1 MNSYFASVEQ
11 QANPHLRGRPLGVCA
26 YLHNNGCVIAASVEA
41 KKLGVKVGMTL
52 REAREQCPE
61 TAFVQNDPP
70 KYRAVTSR
78 VFAILHE
85 LTDKVEH
92 YSIDEAFLDL
102 TGWYRDAAE
111 AAWALGRAKLR
122 IQSEVGEWL
131 RCSVGIAPSK
141 FLSKLASD
149 LQKPNGLVILDE
161 SNLDEWLG
169 KLELEDAWGIGKHIR
184 RRLNR
189 LGIFT
194 LLDLKRH
201 PVGNLMRALGKAGWQ
216 WHERLHGRD
225 VDRMELVGAR
235 PPKSVGHSFCVP
247 RRSRTTWRADEPARI
262 LAILLRLTERAGRRM
277 RSYGLLARAM
287 DVQIGFR
294 ETENPPAP
302 LSQGGVLDAKSPL
315 VKGDLGDFR
324 AAEGGLSVA
333 FAEPADDVFT
343 LAEAATRLFA
353 SMWRD
358 ESVSFLAVT
367 LMDLVPW
374 SGQGCLSLYNPV
386 IPDMPALAPLR
397 SPLEVSAV
405 EGIGDPEN
413 RVNNP
418 IGINWKKGMDSRF
431 LAFNA
436 IHGNDRVE
444 RRRETSQAVD
454 RIRDRYGD
462 ESIVFASMLGLSSDY
477 APDRIGFR
485 KTEGVD
491 V

>member
-1 MNSYFASVEQ
+1 MLAHVDMNSYFASVEQ

-61 TAFVQNDPP
+61 MAFVQNDPP

-131 RCSVGIAPSK
+131 RCSVGIASSK
-141 FLSKLASD
+141 FLAKLASD
-149 LQKPNGLVILDE
+149 LQKPNGLVILDDT
-161 SNLDEWLG
+161 NLDEWLA
-169 KLELEDAWGIGKHIR
+169 KLELEDAWGIGKRIR

-247 RRSRTTWRADEPARI
+247 RRANDRPGEI

-277 RSYGLLARAM
+277 RSYGLLTRAM

-294 ETENPPAP
+294 DPDEAP
-302 LSQGGVLDAKSPL
+302 GMHTSWFHGGDGRSI
-315 VKGDLGDFR
+315 
-324 AAEGGLSVA
+324 A
-333 FAEPADDVFT
+333 FADPADDVFT
-343 LAEAATRLFA
+343 LADAATRLLA
-353 SMWRD
+353 SMWQG

-367 LMDLVPW
+367 LTDLVPW
-374 SGQGCLSLYNPV
+374 SGQQVL
-386 IPDMPALAPLR
+386 PLLKGE
-397 SPLEVSAV
+397 LEGVAYS
-405 EGIGDPEN
+405 
-413 RVNNP
+413 
-418 IGINWKKGMDSRF
+418 KHF
-431 LAFNA
+431 LANQT
-436 IHGNDRVE
+436 
-444 RRRETSQAVD
+444 RRRETSRAVD
-454 RIRDRYGD
+454 KIRDRYGD
-462 ESIVFASMLGLSSDY
+462 ESIVFASMLGLSTDY

-485 KTEGVD
+485 KTEGLD
-491 V
+491 LLIN